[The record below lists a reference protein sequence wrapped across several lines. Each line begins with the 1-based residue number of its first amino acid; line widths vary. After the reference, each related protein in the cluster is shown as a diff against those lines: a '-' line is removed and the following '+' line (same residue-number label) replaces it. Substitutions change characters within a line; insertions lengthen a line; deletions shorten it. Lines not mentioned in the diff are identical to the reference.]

1 MRDGKNTFNI
11 LSSIEKHIESLKPL
25 LPKQLIVCIGEY
37 PIKTVLKQPTAN
49 SALPIFIEK
58 SSEDIYKW
66 IPHNYTPQFVRGFED
81 EDIDTHFWYDVLPAI
96 AKDST
101 IIESLKNKPTE
112 KLRSALIFA
121 SVWDGV
127 GSAAVPSL
135 TSKFR
140 NQNIDSLSMVVLPSK
155 IQPADAHFNA
165 YASLQMCLSTKGS
178 TVLLLGRDELETFE
192 GLDREG
198 TPIKGKEVVNYLLSL
213 FLAKELLVPEITEL
227 ARTFD
232 IKMFGVA
239 TVTAVSYRVYGSL
252 KNMLNV
258 ALLKPLLSFELSKAS
273 LLYVLLR
280 MPSNLKEQIPR
291 TEIELAITM
300 WFKEKTS
307 LQSIHITEPIYTED
321 MSDRIDMVLFIGG
334 FDINNMFGAQDT
346 KVQKLKNSA
355 VEKGYITKDWQLL
368 LKVDEPKE
376 PKNPTSSENQITT
389 KPSASTE
396 QNQLIEEPQTIN
408 KPDPTIETTTDSA
421 QTTTKAKVKTGE

>member
-25 LPKQLIVCIGEY
+25 LPKQTIVCIGEY
-37 PIKTVLKQPTAN
+37 PIKTILKEPTAN
-49 SALPIFIEK
+49 RALPIFIEK

-81 EDIDTHFWYDVLPAI
+81 EDIDTHFWYDVLPVM
-96 AKDST
+96 AKDTT
-101 IIESLKNKPTE
+101 IIESLKRKPTE

-135 TSKFR
+135 ISKFR
-140 NQNIDSLSMVVLPSK
+140 NQNIDSLSLVVLPSK

-165 YASLQMCLSTKGS
+165 YASLQMCLSTKGA
-178 TVLLLGRDELETFE
+178 TVLLLERDELETFE
-192 GLDREG
+192 GVNQEG
-198 TPIKGKEVVNYLLSL
+198 TPIRGKEVVNYLLSL
-213 FLAKELLVPEITEL
+213 FLAKELLVQEIAEL

-232 IKMFGVA
+232 IKLFGVVA
-239 TVTAVSYRVYGSL
+239 VTAASYRVYGSL
-252 KNMLNV
+252 KNMLNT

-273 LLYVLLR
+273 LLYVRLR
-280 MPSNLKEQIPR
+280 MPSTLKEQIPR

-321 MSDRIDMVLFIGG
+321 MSDRIDMVLFIGD
-334 FDINNMFGAQDT
+334 FDINTMFGAQDT
-346 KVQKLKNSA
+346 KVQKLKDSA

-368 LKVDEPKE
+368 LKVDESKE
-376 PKNPTSSENQITT
+376 HQNPTASDKQRNPE
-389 KPSASTE
+389 PSTPTE
-396 QNQLIEEPQTIN
+396 QNQPIEESQTVNN
-408 KPDPTIETTTDSA
+408 KLYPTVETTTNPPK
-421 QTTTKAKVKTGE
+421 QQQN

>member
-1 MRDGKNTFNI
+1 MRDGKNTFNV

-25 LPKQLIVCIGEY
+25 LPKQTIVCIGEY

-49 SALPIFIEK
+49 IALPIFIEK

-66 IPHNYTPQFVRGFED
+66 IPPNYTPQLVRGFE
-81 EDIDTHFWYDVLPAI
+81 EEGIDTHFWYDVLPAM
-96 AKDST
+96 AKDT
-101 IIESLKNKPTE
+101 TVIESLKKKPTE
-112 KLRSALIFA
+112 NLRSALIFA

-165 YASLQMCLSTKGS
+165 YASLQMCQSTKGA

-192 GLDREG
+192 GVDREG
-198 TPIKGKEVVNYLLSL
+198 TQIRGKEVVNYLLSL
-213 FLAKELLVPEITEL
+213 FLAKELLVQEISEL

-232 IKMFGVA
+232 IKMFCIA
-239 TVTAVSYRVYGSL
+239 AVTAASYRVYGSL
-252 KNMLNV
+252 TNMLNT
-258 ALLKPLLSFELSKAS
+258 ALLKPLLSFELSKSS

-280 MPSNLKEQIPR
+280 MPSTLKEQIPR
-291 TEIELAITM
+291 TEIELSITM

-321 MSDRIDMVLFIGG
+321 MTDRIDMVLFIGG
-334 FDINNMFGAQDT
+334 FDINTLLGAQDT
-346 KVQKLKNSA
+346 KVQKLKNMA
-355 VEKGYITKDWQLL
+355 VKKGYITKDGQLL
-368 LKVDEPKE
+368 LKVDD
-376 PKNPTSSENQITT
+376 T
-389 KPSASTE
+389 
-396 QNQLIEEPQTIN
+396 EEPQTQQPQKIKEPPNHQHKQN
-408 KPDPTIETTTDSA
+408 KVNP
-421 QTTTKAKVKTGE
+421 